1 MMPIIDTTVYIID
14 DDFSVLD
21 SLTILLETEGYHVMS
36 FRSARAFLE
45 AAKPEAG
52 CLVLDLKMPEMTGLE
67 LQERLKAETTVLP
80 IVIITA
86 YGEVRSAVEA
96 MKLGAFDFIEKPFDD
111 KLLLDTVAN
120 ALQHGRVQREKRMAR
135 QLAEERLTSL
145 SAREMEVL
153 DMVASGCSSKLIGD
167 KLGIS
172 RRTVEIHRAN
182 IVRKAGTRTLA
193 ELLMLAREAG
203 LGLDVK

>member
-1 MMPIIDTTVYIID
+1 MPIIDTTVYIID

>member
-1 MMPIIDTTVYIID
+1 MSIDNTVYIID

-21 SLTILLETEGYHVMS
+21 SLTILLQTEGYKVIA

-45 AAKPEAG
+45 GVKPEAG
-52 CLVLDLKMPEMTGLE
+52 CLILDLKMPEMTGLE
-67 LQERLKAETTVLP
+67 LQERLTAESTILP

-111 KLLLDTVAN
+111 KVLLRTVGN
-120 ALQHGRVQREKRMAR
+120 ALESGRLEREKLVAR
-135 QLAEERLTSL
+135 RQAEERLASL

-153 DMVASGCSSKLIGD
+153 DMVASGSSSKLIGEN
-167 KLGIS
+167 LGIS

-182 IVRKAGTRTLA
+182 IIRKAGTRTLA

-203 LGLDVK
+203 LGSEIK